1 MPFIAPIIAAAIPI
15 IEAGAAAWAAI
26 GIIGQ
31 TVVMAGV
38 GIASSYLLQ
47 KLMPTNVG
55 DTSATGS
62 SFQKQYGNSVP
73 RQVIMGKVG
82 IAGHDIY
89 LNTYPPTGNP
99 NSNAQQ
105 VFVLS
110 DYYTTSLD
118 RVWINGEL
126 ATLGAPDA
134 GRDNFR
140 PVTSG
145 PAAGYVHL
153 RYYDGRQTAA
163 NNSLISYA
171 SPSGRWGSGFVGLG
185 VSYIIAEIIYDK
197 DNFNSWPDFF
207 FEVSGAPLYNWRL
220 DTTAGG
226 SGPQRWNDVTTHV
239 FSKNP
244 IVMEYNFRRGLSV
257 NGDKFCGMFMDASD
271 LPLSK
276 YTIAANICDE
286 LDVNDSLPRYECSI
300 IVDCGPQTS
309 HGQTIKALNLAC
321 GAMQVD
327 GVAGSWPIVGSDQA
341 SAITFY
347 DTDLVST
354 FDQFKYTAK
363 QSMGSLVNS
372 VYGQHISPND
382 QWSMVD
388 YQEQVS
394 DALVIVDRRTRDVGI
409 DFPTVANHR
418 QAETLASLYLIE
430 NRFEATATV
439 MLRPRF
445 QTLEVGDWVDWQ
457 SVLYGW
463 TKTFLIVDR
472 SLVSLQSGQP
482 RNVVLRLQERDG
494 SIYDGIIAS
503 VLPVIIPN
511 AAPVYLSE
519 VATFSLLAVAVTGD
533 TGKLIPAIRASW
545 DAIVDPTVTQVE
557 IIYYPTAQPTA
568 LLSKTVNVDQIVVI
582 LNEGIVA
589 STQYTVKTKLITN
602 PPRAIAYSAGNTV
615 TTMATPAVTMSDLE
629 AQIRYQITTLQNQ
642 NRAEFDAFKALISS
656 VLANE
661 QGTNWIDKKK
671 VRKQLAA
678 RSDAAF
684 AAIDEVEI
692 VAVDAALAIAS
703 LSTSVTAQF
712 GSVNANIT
720 ANTTALATI
729 NGYAAAQYSIT
740 LDVNGYA
747 TGFNLFNGG
756 GGTSSTTFITDN
768 FRVARPGSGVA
779 GAPINVFDIGMIGGF
794 SKIGIKGDLML
805 DGTLNA
811 TNAVVT
817 GSVTASLMA
826 ADSITAGNAAIAAL
840 AVKSLNIQGNAVTVP
855 SVTSFSGNTAVAL
868 ATLMSFNLS
877 IDTTGLSGVSIP
889 IYAIAVLV
897 SPGVGA
903 SGGSGINGTLSINGT
918 QVCQA
923 GGGTKL
929 DILTLSGSLSVTGTG
944 GVMSIAVVF
953 QAGGVI
959 ATSNGTL
966 FAMAAKR

>member
-1 MPFIAPIIAAAIPI
+1 MPFIAPIIAAAAPI
-15 IEAGAAAWAAI
+15 IELGVAAWAAI
-26 GIIGQ
+26 GVIGQ
-31 TVVMAGV
+31 TVVMAGI
-38 GIASSYLLQ
+38 GIATSYLVQ

-62 SFQKQYGNSVP
+62 SFEKQYGNSVP
-73 RQVIMGKVG
+73 RQVIMGTVG

-105 VFVLS
+105 VLVLS

-134 GRDNFR
+134 GHDNFR

-145 PAAGYVHL
+145 PANGYVWL
-153 RYYDGRQTAA
+153 KFYDGRQTAVC
-163 NNSLISYA
+163 NSLSNA
-171 SPSGRWGSGFVGLG
+171 FADPDDRWTSEMVGIG
-185 VSYIIAEIIYDK
+185 VSYIVAEIIYDK

-207 FEVSGAPLYNWRL
+207 FEVSGAPLYDWRL

-239 FSKNP
+239 FNKNP
-244 IVMEYNFRRGLSV
+244 IVMEYNFRRGLTV

-276 YTIAANICDE
+276 YTVAANICDE
-286 LDVNDSLPRYECSI
+286 LDVDDSLPRYECSI

-309 HGQTIKALNLAC
+309 HGQTIKAFNLAC

-341 SAITFY
+341 SVITFY
-347 DTDLVST
+347 DTDLVSS
-354 FDQFKYTAK
+354 FDEFKYTAK

-372 VYGQHISPND
+372 VYGQHVSPDD

-409 DFPTVANHR
+409 DFPTVARHR

-494 SIYDGIIAS
+494 SIYDGITAS
-503 VLPVIIPN
+503 ELPIIIPN

-519 VATFSLLAVAVTGD
+519 VGTFTLVAVAVTGD
-533 TGKLIPAIRASW
+533 TGRLVPAIRAAW
-545 DAIVDPTVTQVE
+545 AGITDPTVTNVE
-557 IIYYPTAQPTA
+557 IIYYPTAQPLA
-568 LLSKTVNVDQIVVI
+568 VFSKTVGVDQTVAI
-582 LNEGIVA
+582 LNEGIISA
-589 STQYTVKTKLITN
+589 TEYTVQTRLITD
-602 PPRAIAYSAGNTV
+602 PPRNAAYSAGDTII
-615 TTMATPAVTMSDLE
+615 TLDIPITAADLD
-629 AQIRYQITTLQNQ
+629 AAMRYQLTTLQNQ
-642 NRAEFDAFKALISS
+642 NQAEFDAFKALISS
-656 VLANE
+656 VLAESSAN
-661 QGTNWIDKKK
+661 NWIDKKK
-671 VRKQLAA
+671 VRSQLAA

-692 VAVDAALAIAS
+692 VAVDATTAIAS
-703 LSTSVTAQF
+703 LSASVTAQF
-712 GSVNANIT
+712 GTTNANV
-720 ANTTALATI
+720 ATNASAI
-729 NGYAAAQYSIT
+729 ATFNGYAAAQYAIT
-740 LDVNGYA
+740 LDVNGYI
-747 TGFNLFNGG
+747 TGLNLFNGG
-756 GGTSSTTFITDN
+756 GGISTATFIIDN
-768 FRVARPGSGVA
+768 FRIARPASGGA
-779 GAPINVFDIGMIGGF
+779 GAPITVFNVGAIAGV
-794 SKIGIKGDLML
+794 SKIGIKGDVLL
-805 DGTLNA
+805 DGTINA
-811 TNAVVT
+811 QNAVLS
-817 GSVTASLMA
+817 GSVTATLMH
-826 ADSITAGNAAIAAL
+826 ADSITAANAAIAAL

-855 SVTSFSGNTAVAL
+855 QVTSFTGNTAVAL
-868 ATLMSFNLS
+868 GTIMSFNLS

-903 SGGSGINGTLSINGT
+903 SGGSGLNGTLAINGS

-923 GGGTKL
+923 GGGTKI
-929 DILTLSGSLSVTGTG
+929 DIMTLSGSLSVTGTG

-953 QAGGVI
+953 QAGGII